1 MNSESPD
8 QILKIQKKLSEIAG
22 LHSIES
28 LTTRICNANAETEPV
43 NVAFLG
49 ETGGGK
55 SSLINALLKRPG
67 LLPAFPKPA
76 TAIITEIR
84 PSGTGEEGFSL
95 SSSRDDNG
103 HEWHQLNELP
113 DYIDKVDKYSKASV
127 FVNDLDF
134 LHSNSCLV
142 DTPGVNSLTETHMD
156 ITFGYL
162 PQVDI
167 AFLISSVTG
176 GGPQDGEFQFIH
188 EFPAHLLEK
197 IIVVLNMADLRE
209 QDDIED
215 VKRQWR
221 ISLSGIIQNPRIIVT
236 SAERVDDE
244 GVAELRR
251 IIKDEIISRKQLIAN
266 RHFLEEI
273 KNLTCEL
280 RDALEKKKQSICFS
294 SQELDEKIDNTK
306 REIDDFEQMK
316 DQFRK
321 EFDCA
326 RKSTT
331 TSINDVIDSHISII
345 AQKYALSEDA
355 EDDISSLVQDLQI
368 VTKDNIESLNRK
380 INAESFHIVDLV
392 GVLDSTTADL
402 KSIKILADY
411 VVSAATFALTV
422 WIVPGAST
430 ALEAAEG
437 GVAITTTL
445 LGRYGKKAAAGAAK
459 SANKAFWKK
468 TAIKTLGALSEVI
481 KDVNPLEHLENYILP
496 RILRA
501 KLKEDLSQ
509 RVQNSIYLVFDD
521 IRLKLEAHLDN
532 EIGGEIRD
540 RQAVLRDLRK
550 ARNDTTYDERKE
562 LYTLNSDL
570 NMVKDLCTQFEE
582 A

>member
-1 MNSESPD
+1 MAQLLERVIDLVPPPQKSEKFEGAKALIFDSLYD
-8 QILKIQKKLSEIAG
+8 SYRGVVAYIRMMDGSLKRGDKIRFLNTKAEAEVLEVGHLQLKMEKDEELSEGEVGYLITGVKAVHDARVG
-22 LHSIES
+22 DTVWHKGNTS
-28 LTTRICNANAETEPV
+28 LTP
-43 NVAFLG
+43 
-49 ETGGGK
+49 
-55 SSLINALLKRPG
+55 
-67 LLPAFPKPA
+67 
-76 TAIITEIR
+76 
-84 PSGTGEEGFSL
+84 
-95 SSSRDDNG
+95 
-103 HEWHQLNELP
+103 
-113 DYIDKVDKYSKASV
+113 DKVKPLPGYKKVMPFVFASIYC
-127 FVNDLDF
+127 NDGSDF
-134 LHSNSCLV
+134 PL
-142 DTPGVNSLTETHMD
+142 
-156 ITFGYL
+156 
-162 PQVDI
+162 
-167 AFLISSVTG
+167 
-176 GGPQDGEFQFIH
+176 
-188 EFPAHLLEK
+188 
-197 IIVVLNMADLRE
+197 
-209 QDDIED
+209 
-215 VKRQWR
+215 
-221 ISLSGIIQNPRIIVT
+221 
-236 SAERVDDE
+236 
-244 GVAELRR
+244 
-251 IIKDEIISRKQLIAN
+251 
-266 RHFLEEI
+266 
-273 KNLTCEL
+273 L

-521 IRLKLEAHLDN
+521 IRLKLVAHLDN